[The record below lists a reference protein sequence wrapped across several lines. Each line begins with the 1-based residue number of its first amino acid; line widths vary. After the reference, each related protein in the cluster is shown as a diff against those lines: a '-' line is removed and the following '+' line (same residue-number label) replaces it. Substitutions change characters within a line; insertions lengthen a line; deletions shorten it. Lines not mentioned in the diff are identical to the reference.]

1 MSQAADGL
9 KEKVT
14 DAGEQVKVG
23 VGEIGSR
30 VAEAISDATK
40 TARVV
45 TSEAVMAATE
55 AASATYRGGIDAAS
69 RTGDQLSENF
79 RKSKESLFET
89 MERHPL
95 LVGGI
100 GLLIGA
106 VIASALPASQAETRL
121 FGDASDDLKNR
132 ARDMASEGLEVAK
145 TAAENVYQES
155 VSRIQEDGL
164 TPEVVRQTVRGVGD
178 QVKNVVQKA
187 AHTLEE
193 DKVVPPAPSIP
204 HSP

>member
-1 MSQAADGL
+1 
-9 KEKVT
+9 
-14 DAGEQVKVG
+14 
-23 VGEIGSR
+23 
-30 VAEAISDATK
+30 
-40 TARVV
+40 
-45 TSEAVMAATE
+45 
-55 AASATYRGGIDAAS
+55 
-69 RTGDQLSENF
+69 
-79 RKSKESLFET
+79 

-106 VIASALPASQAETRL
+106 VVASALPVSQAETRL

-193 DKVVPPAPSIP
+193 DKVVPLAPSIP

>member
-1 MSQAADGL
+1 
-9 KEKVT
+9 
-14 DAGEQVKVG
+14 
-23 VGEIGSR
+23 
-30 VAEAISDATK
+30 
-40 TARVV
+40 
-45 TSEAVMAATE
+45 
-55 AASATYRGGIDAAS
+55 
-69 RTGDQLSENF
+69 
-79 RKSKESLFET
+79 

-106 VIASALPASQAETRL
+106 VVASALPVSQPETRL

-164 TPEVVRQTVRGVGD
+164 TPDVVRQTVRGIGD
-178 QVKNVVQKA
+178 QVKNVGQKG

-193 DKVVPPAPSIP
+193 DKVVPLAPSIP